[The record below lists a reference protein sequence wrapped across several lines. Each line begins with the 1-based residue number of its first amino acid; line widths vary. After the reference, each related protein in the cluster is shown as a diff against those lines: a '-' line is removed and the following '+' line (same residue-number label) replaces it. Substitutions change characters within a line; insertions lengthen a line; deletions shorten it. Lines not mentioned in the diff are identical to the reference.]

1 MSKIAAPPGDAP
13 LPVPETGAEF
23 RARWAA
29 VNAFQN
35 EELRRLTPDERFQQ
49 LEGLYM
55 LKDSFNEDPKAE
67 EELAAVRK
75 RWAEIRRRF
84 LERPWRRS
92 AHLSVRSRLTSP

>member
-1 MSKIAAPPGDAP
+1 MIKVASPPVDARIS
-13 LPVPETGAEF
+13 VPETGDEF

-35 EELRRLTPDERFQQ
+35 EELRRLTPDERFRQ

-55 LKDSFNEDPKAE
+55 LKDSLNEDPKAE
-67 EELAAVRK
+67 EELAAVRA

-84 LERPWRRS
+84 LPRS
-92 AHLSVRSRLTSP
+92 

>member
-1 MSKIAAPPGDAP
+1 MSKSASRPVDAKP
-13 LPVPETGAEF
+13 AVMETGAEF

-67 EELAAVRK
+67 EELAAVRR

-84 LERPWRRS
+84 LARS
-92 AHLSVRSRLTSP
+92 